1 MTSLAEQLIR
11 SIDKMPFE
19 RTEQL
24 FGTVS
29 HFDGQFVE
37 CDGFAAPIGSLCEID
52 TVSGSPAIAEI
63 IGFGDGRNKLV
74 LLDHDKKICDGAMVR
89 LVNTG
94 HHIDVGE
101 GLLGRVTDALGNP
114 LEGPPITRID
124 GTWPLAGKP
133 TNPLQRSPITAP
145 LDVGIQAI
153 NGLMTIGLG
162 QRMGIV
168 AGSGVGK
175 SVLLAMMSRYT
186 TADIVVIGLIGERGR
201 EVGTFVSSVLDETSR
216 QRTAMVA
223 VPADQSPLLRIRAAE
238 RATAIAEYFRD
249 KGKNVLLIMDSLTRV
264 AHARREIGLALGE
277 QPTSKGYPPSVVSLL
292 PRLIERTGT
301 GTAGQGSITAF
312 YTVLADGDDGN
323 DPVVDTAR
331 AILDGHIVLSRSQAQ
346 MGVYPAIDVTLS
358 VSRVMNEIT
367 SQDHQQMARSFKRM
381 VALYTENRDLIL
393 MGGYRQG
400 HDADLDRAVQL
411 WPALMGYIQQQE
423 SDNATIQTS
432 IDGLTALMP
441 K

>member
-11 SIDKMPFE
+11 SIDKMPLE

-114 LEGPPITRID
+114 LEGPPITRLD

-423 SDNATIQTS
+423 SDKATIQTS

>member
-101 GLLGRVTDALGNP
+101 GLLGRVTDALGHP
-114 LEGPPITRID
+114 LEGPPITGLD

-423 SDNATIQTS
+423 SDKATIQTS

>member
-114 LEGPPITRID
+114 LEGPPITRLD

-423 SDNATIQTS
+423 SDKATIQTS

>member
-201 EVGTFVSSVLDETSR
+201 EVGTFVSSVLDEKSR

-423 SDNATIQTS
+423 SDKATIQTS

>member
-114 LEGPPITRID
+114 LEGPPITRLD

-423 SDNATIQTS
+423 GDKATIQTS

>member
-114 LEGPPITRID
+114 LEGPPITRLD

-201 EVGTFVSSVLDETSR
+201 EVGTFVSSVLDEKSR

-411 WPALMGYIQQQE
+411 WPALMCYIQQQE
-423 SDNATIQTS
+423 SDKATIQTS

>member
-11 SIDKMPFE
+11 SIDKMPLE

-114 LEGPPITRID
+114 LEGPPITRLD

-223 VPADQSPLLRIRAAE
+223 VPADQSPLLRIRGAE

-423 SDNATIQTS
+423 SDKATIQTS

>member
-1 MTSLAEQLIR
+1 MASLAEQLIR

-114 LEGPPITRID
+114 LEGPPITRLD

-423 SDNATIQTS
+423 SDKATIQTS

>member
-423 SDNATIQTS
+423 SDKATIQTS